1 MIEVINRSNKKLV
14 SLEFGYKEGV
24 KDKDATSYADDIGR
38 LPYVVINGVT
48 IESKDIRYFKL
59 SNDGYLPE
67 IEITFTDP
75 TDYIFDTNFPLDQ
88 QIVSI
93 LIKANSDLLMPIRMD
108 FWIYD
113 FNSAKNQ
120 GQESEKKMYSVLG
133 KLDVPY
139 IIKNGSFKGTSYD
152 VLKQLSEKADLG
164 FASNIDSTND
174 SMTWINCGIDYVR
187 EQIPE
192 IVKRSYIS
200 DNTFTWAYI
209 DFWYNLNYVD
219 IEKQFGESTK
229 DSKTVSPNS
238 TLTSEDNTI
247 PLILSN
253 HPNYKSTN
261 LYIDKFNLENNST
274 DINSSLGYNP
284 HIYYYATKEKKVSN
298 ILLDTISSKGDN
310 SDKIVLKGQPQN
322 NNYGIDQQKN
332 YFLGKIDTD
341 NSHKNYLYAEQ
352 SNMHNIKFIQNIS
365 MTVILRNINFH
376 LYRFQQVRIN
386 IYKLKQLGSDVNP
399 VTSADIE
406 SSKDVDKY
414 KLNERLSGDWL
425 IVGINY
431 TYRKRENSAGKMVQ
445 EVNLVRRELSAAKIA
460 KND

>member
-14 SLEFGYKEGV
+14 TLEFSYKEGV

-48 IESKDIRYFKL
+48 IESKDIRYLKI
-59 SNDGYLPE
+59 SNDTFLPG
-67 IEITFTDP
+67 IEIVFFDP
-75 TDYIFDTNFPLDQ
+75 TDYIWDSNFPLDQ

-93 LIKANSDLLMPIRMD
+93 LIRSNSDLLMPIRMD
-108 FWIYD
+108 FWIYE
-113 FNSAKNQ
+113 FNSVKND
-120 GQESEKKMYSVLG
+120 GQESEKKTYSVLG
-133 KLDVPY
+133 RLNVPY
-139 IIKNGSFKGTSYD
+139 IIKNSSFKGTSYD
-152 VLKQLSEKADLG
+152 VLKQISEQTELG

-174 SMTWINCGIDYVR
+174 NMTWINCGIDYVR

-200 DNTFTWAYI
+200 DNTFTWAYV

-219 IEKQFGESTK
+219 IEKQIGESTK
-229 DSKTVSPNS
+229 DSKTVDPNS
-238 TLTSEDNTI
+238 SLTGTDDTL

-261 LYIDKFNLENNST
+261 LYIDKFNLV
-274 DINSSLGYNP
+274 NSSTQTNFELGYNP
-284 HIYYYATKEKKVSN
+284 HIYYYTMKEKKIN
-298 ILLDTISSKGDN
+298 NLLLDTISSKGDN
-310 SDKIVLKGQPQN
+310 SDKIVLKGQPQD
-322 NNYGIDQQKN
+322 NNYGINQSKN
-332 YFLGKIDTD
+332 YFLGKIDVD
-341 NSHKNYLYAEQ
+341 NSHENYLYAEQ
-352 SNMHNIKFIQNIS
+352 MNLHNIKFIQNVS
-365 MTVILRNINFH
+365 MTVILKNINFH
-376 LYRFQQVRIN
+376 LYRFQPVKIN
-386 IYKLKQLGSDVNP
+386 IYKLKQLGNDTNP
-399 VTSADIE
+399 VTSADIQ